1 IIAIATAVNL
11 FALNQMR
18 QITAASTELVSKH
31 YPAIESAKW
40 LEESLYAQLRS
51 EKKYLAVNDEIF
63 LKHFDD
69 DAREFRRMLTALLD
83 QEIAPEGQNLLK
95 EAEGIHDEY
104 RILFHSEARFRA
116 ASALGRHTDYEAR
129 RDAAIDRMS
138 EILQSYVELHE
149 AKISTAISDSRKRS
163 EQVAVITKQLMIV
176 ALLLGLGL
184 AGLATYSIVSPL
196 RRLQDHIRE
205 IGQGNFGTSV
215 KIDAPSDLQDLV
227 ESVGSMSK
235 RLQELDDMKA
245 EFVSHITHELRSP
258 LTAIHAGTQ
267 LLLEEIPG
275 PVTREQRETL
285 QLMVDSSRQLIDM
298 ISSLLDLSK
307 IQAGMMEYHITSIDL
322 SRVLETS
329 INKVRLL
336 ANREHIRI
344 VVDAPRGPLWVP
356 ADDLR
361 IQQVLD
367 NLLSNA
373 IKFSREG
380 TSIHLKIEVDQKT
393 GTMLV
398 SVSDTGRGI
407 PSESLPYIFDRFYQ
421 GSLRANGVASGSGIG
436 LALAKKV
443 VEAHGGKIWAE
454 SELGKGTTMKFV
466 LPLKRL
472 TMKSVYTFC
481 RRFGSFVIVSLI
493 FTACSPVTPSSS
505 SPDPSSSSRSPASSS
520 SPFFTLDP
528 LEAKF
533 YRTLIREQEG
543 YLNRCAQDHSCDRA
557 HFTRAL
563 TALYED
569 QAVAAKHFREIV
581 RTFPQSPL
589 APLSDSWL
597 RLLQETPSNGEQ
609 RQALLSQM
617 THWLIRDVFYKEQL
631 TRQELTTRDK
641 KLAELSA
648 QIEALKQ
655 IDREIKEKSLQIRPR
670 AKGLSGTRSED
681 SKAPPD
687 TKELE

>member
-1 IIAIATAVNL
+1 MRLSIFWRLTIGFLAVIAIAAAVNM
-11 FALNQMR
+11 FALNQVR
-18 QITAASTELVSKH
+18 QITEASTELVSKH

-40 LEESLYAQLRS
+40 LEGSLYAQLRS
-51 EKKYLAVNDEIF
+51 EKKYLAVRDEIF

-69 DAREFRRMLTALLD
+69 DAKEFRRTLAGLLG
-83 QEIAPEGQNLLK
+83 QESTEEGRHFLK
-95 EAEGIHDEY
+95 EAEGLHDEY

-116 ASALGRHTDYEAR
+116 AGALGRHTAYESR
-129 RDAAIDRMS
+129 RDATIDRIS
-138 EILQSYVELHE
+138 ELLRSYAELHE
-149 AKISTAISDSRKRS
+149 EKISTAISDSRKRS
-163 EQVAVITKQLMIV
+163 EQAAVITKQLMIV
-176 ALLLGLGL
+176 ALLIGLGL

-205 IGQGNFGTSV
+205 IGQGHFGTSV

-235 RLQELDDMKA
+235 KLQELDDMKA
-245 EFVSHITHELRSP
+245 EFLSHITHELRSP

-285 QLMVDSSRQLIDM
+285 QLMLDSSRQLIDM

-307 IQAGMMEYHITSIDL
+307 IQAGMMEYNITSIDL
-322 SRVLETS
+322 SRVIETS

-380 TSIHLKIEVDQKT
+380 TSIHLKIDVDQKT
-393 GTMLV
+393 RVLQV

-421 GSLRANGVASGSGIG
+421 GSIRANSRIPGSGIG

-443 VEAHGGKIWAE
+443 VEAHGGRIWAE
-454 SELGKGTTMKFV
+454 SELGKGTTMKFI
-466 LPLKRL
+466 LPLK
-472 TMKSVYTFC
+472 
-481 RRFGSFVIVSLI
+481 
-493 FTACSPVTPSSS
+493 
-505 SPDPSSSSRSPASSS
+505 
-520 SPFFTLDP
+520 
-528 LEAKF
+528 
-533 YRTLIREQEG
+533 
-543 YLNRCAQDHSCDRA
+543 
-557 HFTRAL
+557 
-563 TALYED
+563 
-569 QAVAAKHFREIV
+569 
-581 RTFPQSPL
+581 
-589 APLSDSWL
+589 
-597 RLLQETPSNGEQ
+597 
-609 RQALLSQM
+609 
-617 THWLIRDVFYKEQL
+617 
-631 TRQELTTRDK
+631 
-641 KLAELSA
+641 
-648 QIEALKQ
+648 
-655 IDREIKEKSLQIRPR
+655 
-670 AKGLSGTRSED
+670 
-681 SKAPPD
+681 
-687 TKELE
+687 